1 MIRVFL
7 KRIKLFFFVGEE
19 ELVYVYRAFLVS
31 EVIII
36 KSIDKEKW

>member
-1 MIRVFL
+1 MIRVFH
-7 KRIKLFFFVGEE
+7 KRIKVFFLGEE
-19 ELVYVYRAFLVS
+19 AVYSVLLVS

>member
-7 KRIKLFFFVGEE
+7 KRIKVFFVGKEAI
-19 ELVYVYRAFLVS
+19 VYVFSAFLVS